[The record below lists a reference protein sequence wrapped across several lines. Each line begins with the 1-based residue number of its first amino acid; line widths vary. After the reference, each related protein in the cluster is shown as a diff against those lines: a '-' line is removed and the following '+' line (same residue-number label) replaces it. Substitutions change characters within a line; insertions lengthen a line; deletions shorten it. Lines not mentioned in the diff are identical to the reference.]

1 MSAGRA
7 VPGATV
13 TARYTR
19 VTFGVMDADT
29 VDRNWATLQ
38 QQAQQTARLI
48 ETLAS
53 KLQTAA
59 SAGDPN
65 AREWLLDLKE
75 TALSVHQEE
84 AQAASL
90 MQSIHQLVDNHTTQY
105 QTPQYQQPAPQPQQ
119 YAPQPQPVYQQPVYQ
134 QPQYGV
140 PAQGGMLQRF
150 LGGNFGSAIASGVG
164 FGIGDEL
171 VQSIFD

>member
-1 MSAGRA
+1 
-7 VPGATV
+7 
-13 TARYTR
+13 
-19 VTFGVMDADT
+19 MDADT

-38 QQAQQTARLI
+38 QQAQRTAQLV
-48 ETLAS
+48 ETLAN

-59 SAGDPN
+59 AAGDPN

-84 AQAASL
+84 AQAATL
-90 MQSIHQLVDNHTTQY
+90 MQSIHQLVDNHAPQY
-105 QTPQYQQPAPQPQQ
+105 QAPQYQQPAPQPQQ
-119 YAPQPQPVYQQPVYQ
+119 YAPQPVYQQPVYQ
-134 QPQYGV
+134 QPQYAV
-140 PAQGGMLQRF
+140 PAQGGGMLQRF
-150 LGGNFGSAIASGVG
+150 LGGSFGSAIASGAG